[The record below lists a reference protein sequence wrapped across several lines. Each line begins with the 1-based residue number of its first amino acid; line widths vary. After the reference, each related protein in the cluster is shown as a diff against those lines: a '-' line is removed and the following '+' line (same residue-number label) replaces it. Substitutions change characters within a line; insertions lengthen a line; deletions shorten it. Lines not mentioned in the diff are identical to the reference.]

1 MRGVSEILVF
11 PHYALYEN
19 NLVMTY
25 FMVKIYRMNSVWVLA
40 FKSKGP
46 VHEIQIKALKAEV
59 TQRLPT
65 GSLNILRL
73 MVFVPKFTCNKKVF
87 PNEKREEI
95 RFIFLFEP

>member
-1 MRGVSEILVF
+1 MKRVSEILVF
-11 PHYALYEN
+11 PNCALYEN

-40 FKSKGP
+40 FKSEGP

-59 TQRLPT
+59 AQRLPT

-73 MVFVPKFTCNKKVF
+73 MIFVPKFTGNKKVF
-87 PNEKREEI
+87 PNEKRGK
-95 RFIFLFEP
+95 LG